1 MEHMCLSR
9 VCGVSFSYYLIRNV
23 YVIVYHKLGINLIY
37 IPDYEMKRI
46 ITLTTDF
53 GIKDHYVGA
62 MKGVILSINPD
73 ALIVDITHEIS
84 PHDVM
89 KGAFVLRNFYRYF
102 PEGTIH
108 VVVVDPGVGG
118 QRKPIAVEADGNVFI
133 GPDNGVFTFAYLKSR
148 SFKVIEISN
157 PRYILADVSSTFH
170 GRDIFAPVAGYVSM
184 GTQLEDLGKEIRN
197 PVKLPVREP
206 QIRGNEIIGEV
217 IYTDHFGNLA
227 TNIPHDLVKPGSK
240 IYIGKN
246 IIKGISRSY
255 SEVPEGELLAIIGSS
270 GFLEVSVN
278 QGRASDVVDLG
289 DRTIIVLDDKAYIP

>member
-1 MEHMCLSR
+1 MK
-9 VCGVSFSYYLIRNV
+9 GV
-23 YVIVYHKLGINLIY
+23 
-37 IPDYEMKRI
+37 

-73 ALIVDITHEIS
+73 ALIVDITHEIP
-84 PHDVM
+84 PHDVF
-89 KGAFVLRNFYRYF
+89 KGAFALRNFYRYF
-102 PEGTIH
+102 PKGTIH
-108 VVVVDPGVGG
+108 IVVVDPGVGSR
-118 QRKPIAVEADGNVFI
+118 RKPIAVEADGNIFV
-133 GPDNGVFTFAYLKSR
+133 GPDNGVFTFVYFESKY
-148 SFKVIEISN
+148 FKAIEISN
-157 PRYILADVSSTFH
+157 PIYTLTDVSSTFH
-170 GRDIFAPVAGYVSM
+170 GRDIFAPAAGYLSM
-184 GTQLEDLGKEIRN
+184 GARIEGLGEEIRN
-197 PVKLPVREP
+197 PVKLPVKEP

-217 IYTDHFGNLA
+217 IYTDHFGNLV

-255 SEVPEGELLAIIGSS
+255 SEVPEGGLLAIIGSS

-289 DRTIIVLDDKAYIP
+289 DRTIIVLDDKAYIS